1 MYLYVRAF
9 ADKKSQ
15 IKSDLRGATKV
26 VMNHLI
32 KVWLYPEVREQNHW
46 KQEIAQTLNDLPKLK
61 GTNKY
66 PKFEF
71 LIENTF
77 NVYEDTLERRA
88 EVIIESIEESPILF
102 EFNNL
107 YSAIEEYFVWI
118 CTELSKSGIVRY
130 NDIYLKIEELR
141 SKYLNLK

>member
-1 MYLYVRAF
+1 MYLYVKAF

-46 KQEIAQTLNDLPKLK
+46 KKEIAQTLNDLPKLK

-66 PKFEF
+66 PKFGF

-77 NVYEDTLERRA
+77 DVYEDTLNRRT
-88 EVIIESIEESPILF
+88 EVVIENIDELPILF
-102 EFNNL
+102 EFDDL

-118 CTELSKSGIVRY
+118 CTELSKSGIVIY
-130 NDIYLKIEELR
+130 SDVYLKIEELR
-141 SKYLNLK
+141 SKYFNLK

>member
-1 MYLYVRAF
+1 MYIYVKAF

-15 IKSDLRGATKV
+15 LKSDLRGATKV

-32 KVWLYPEVREQNHW
+32 KVWLYPKVREQNHW
-46 KQEIAQTLNDLPKLK
+46 KKEVAQTLNDIPKLK
-61 GTNKY
+61 STNKY

-77 NVYEDTLERRA
+77 NVYEDTLDRRA
-88 EVIIESIEESPILF
+88 EVIIENIDETPILF

-107 YSAIEEYFVWI
+107 YNAIEEYFSWI
-118 CTELSKSGIVRY
+118 CTELSRFGIVRY
-130 NDIYLKIEELR
+130 NDVYSKIEELR
-141 SKYLNLK
+141 LKYFNLE

>member
-32 KVWLYPEVREQNHW
+32 KVWLYSEVREQKHW
-46 KQEIAQTLNDLPKLK
+46 KKEIAQTLNDIPKLK
-61 GTNKY
+61 STNKY

-77 NVYEDTLERRA
+77 NVYEDTLDRRT
-88 EVIIESIEESPILF
+88 EVIIENIDESPILF
-102 EFNNL
+102 EFDDL
-107 YSAIEEYFVWI
+107 YDAIEEYFVWI
-118 CTELSKSGIVRY
+118 CTELSKFGIVRY
-130 NDIYLKIEELR
+130 SDVYLKIEELR
-141 SKYLNLK
+141 SKYFNLK